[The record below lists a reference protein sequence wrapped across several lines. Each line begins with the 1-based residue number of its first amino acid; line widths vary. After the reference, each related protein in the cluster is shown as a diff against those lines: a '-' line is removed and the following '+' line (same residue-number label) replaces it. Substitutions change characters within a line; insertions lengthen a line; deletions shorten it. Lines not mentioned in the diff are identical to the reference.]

1 MEGDFDAK
9 MNNPVADWSKMG
21 KEWQG
26 ACFSP
31 VSSVSAL
38 LFHPTI
44 DASSEITQCASEH
57 SIKRAFMNVSLF
69 SILAG
74 LLLLPTIALGQQRL
88 KIATV
93 SMERL
98 FNEYKQTEKVQRE
111 INIERARIQREN
123 NNKLASIREIDSKLQ
138 KIREELGSEELG
150 EKQRA
155 DLIDES
161 RALSQDGRSKEK
173 ERTEYLERRNRTL
186 AQNMRKQMR
195 GILVKIQRTVSEMA
209 KEGNYDFIFDSS
221 GNSNQGIPFVLH
233 ARETTDLT
241 ELLLKQLNEE

>member
-1 MEGDFDAK
+1 
-9 MNNPVADWSKMG
+9 MNNPDQDWSREG
-21 KEWQG
+21 G
-26 ACFSP
+26 DRNVLALIP
-31 VSSVSAL
+31 VSSVTAL
-38 LFHPTI
+38 LFHPAI
-44 DASSEITQCASEH
+44 DAPTKISQCLPKH
-57 SIKRAFMNVSLF
+57 SITRAFMNVSLF

-74 LLLLPTIALGQQRL
+74 LLLLPSIALGQQRL

-98 FNEYKQTEKVQRE
+98 FNEYEQTEKVQRE

-138 KIREELGSEELG
+138 KIREELNSDELG

-195 GILVKIQRTVSEMA
+195 GILVKIQRAVSEMA

-221 GNSNQGIPFVLH
+221 GNGNQGIPFVLH
-233 ARETTDLT
+233 ARDTTDLT
-241 ELLLKQLNEE
+241 ELLLKQLNGE

>member
-1 MEGDFDAK
+1 
-9 MNNPVADWSKMG
+9 
-21 KEWQG
+21 
-26 ACFSP
+26 
-31 VSSVSAL
+31 
-38 LFHPTI
+38 
-44 DASSEITQCASEH
+44 
-57 SIKRAFMNVSLF
+57 MNVSLF

-74 LLLLPTIALGQQRL
+74 LLLFPSIALGQQRL

-98 FNEYKQTEKVQRE
+98 FNEYEQTEKVQRE

-138 KIREELGSEELG
+138 KIREELNSDELG

-233 ARETTDLT
+233 ARDTTDLT
-241 ELLLKQLNEE
+241 ELLLKQLNGE

>member
-1 MEGDFDAK
+1 
-9 MNNPVADWSKMG
+9 MNNPDQDWSREG
-21 KEWQG
+21 G
-26 ACFSP
+26 DRNVLALIP
-31 VSSVSAL
+31 VSSVTAL
-38 LFHPTI
+38 LFHPAI
-44 DASSEITQCASEH
+44 DAPTKISQCLSKH
-57 SIKRAFMNVSLF
+57 SITRAFMNVSLF

-74 LLLLPTIALGQQRL
+74 LLLLPSIALGQQRL

-98 FNEYKQTEKVQRE
+98 FNEYEQTEKVQRE

-138 KIREELGSEELG
+138 KIREELNSDELG

-195 GILVKIQRTVSEMA
+195 GILVKIQRAVSEMA

-233 ARETTDLT
+233 ARDTTDLT
-241 ELLLKQLNEE
+241 ELLLKQLNGE

>member
-1 MEGDFDAK
+1 
-9 MNNPVADWSKMG
+9 MNNPDQDWSREG
-21 KEWQG
+21 G
-26 ACFSP
+26 DRNVLALIP
-31 VSSVSAL
+31 VSSVTAL
-38 LFHPTI
+38 LFHPAI
-44 DASSEITQCASEH
+44 DAPTKISHYLSKH
-57 SIKRAFMNVSLF
+57 SITRAFMNVSLF

-74 LLLLPTIALGQQRL
+74 LLLLPSIALGQQRL

-98 FNEYKQTEKVQRE
+98 FNEYEQTEKVQRE

-138 KIREELGSEELG
+138 KIREELNSDELG

-195 GILVKIQRTVSEMA
+195 GILVKIQRAVSEMA

-221 GNSNQGIPFVLH
+221 GNGNQGIPFVLH
-233 ARETTDLT
+233 ARDTTDLT
-241 ELLLKQLNEE
+241 ELLLKQLNGE